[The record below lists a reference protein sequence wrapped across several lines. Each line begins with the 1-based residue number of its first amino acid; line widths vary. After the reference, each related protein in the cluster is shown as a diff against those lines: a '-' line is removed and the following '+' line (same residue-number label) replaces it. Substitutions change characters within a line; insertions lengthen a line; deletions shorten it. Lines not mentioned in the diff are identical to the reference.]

1 MYKKILIPTD
11 GSEIA
16 EVAVKHG
23 IGLAKDTGSKVY
35 GLYVVDTSAFAGVP
49 TEAIWENMKS
59 LLEEEG
65 KKALGKVEKMAKNA
79 KIENEVIL
87 NEGSP
92 YKNIIKIAEEKNIDL
107 IVMGTAGRVGLD
119 RFLLGS
125 VAEKAVRTAPCPVL
139 VVHG

>member
-35 GLYVVDTSAFAGVP
+35 GLYVVDTSAFVGVP
-49 TEAIWENMKS
+49 TEAIWENMKA

-92 YKNIIKIAEEKNIDL
+92 YKNIIKMAEEKNIDL